1 MKSAF
6 VSGATGLLGNNLVRL
21 LVDRGVKVTALV
33 RSSEKAKRQFGALPI
48 TWVQGDM
55 ADVQAFAHRLAGH
68 DALFHTAAYFRDS
81 YKGGAH
87 RAGLIKVNVEGTGRL
102 FEAAYAAGVRRMV
115 HTSSVAVLDGPP
127 GELIDE
133 TMDRRLEDADD
144 YYLSKILSER
154 RVRAF
159 MAKHPDAFVSFV
171 LPGWMFGPGD
181 AGPTSAGQTI
191 LDFAH
196 RRLPGVPPGSFSIVD
211 ARDVA
216 LAEIAAAEHGKPGE
230 RYLCAGHHLT
240 MENLFTL
247 LSYLTGVDR
256 PTRKLPL
263 GLLYVVGGAQ
273 ELWAR
278 LSGRPALLS
287 LASVRLLA
295 RENGRSHYD
304 SSKTAKE
311 LGVTSRPVIE
321 TLDDTIGWYYRNAML
336 PNL

>member
-1 MKSAF
+1 MRSAF
-6 VSGATGLLGNNLVRL
+6 VTGATGLLGNNLVRL
-21 LVDRGVKVTALV
+21 LVERGIRVTALV
-33 RSSEKAKRQFGALPI
+33 RSTEKAKRQFGALPI
-48 TWVQGDM
+48 TWLQGDM
-55 ADVQAFAHRLAGH
+55 ANIGAFANQLRGH

-81 YKGGAH
+81 YKGGGH
-87 RAGLIKVNVEGTGRL
+87 RNALISVNVEGTGQL

-115 HTSSVAVLDGPP
+115 HTSSVAVLNGQP

-133 TMDRRLEDADD
+133 TMDRRIEDADD

-159 MAKHPDAFVSFV
+159 MTKHPDARVNFV

-191 LDFAH
+191 LDFTH

-240 MENLFTL
+240 MENLFLL
-247 LSYLTGVDR
+247 LSHLTGVDS
-256 PTRKLPL
+256 PTRKLPVK
-263 GLLYVVGGAQ
+263 LLYLVGGAQ

-278 LSGRPALLS
+278 LTGKPALLS

-304 SSKTAKE
+304 SSKTTKE
-311 LGVTSRPVIE
+311 LGVKSRPVIE
-321 TLDDTIGWYYRNAML
+321 TLDDTISWYYRNEML